1 MRTWPPIR
9 TSDISSWTYDKNSFF
24 VNPARYERQWNKSYV
39 DSTITDEVPWWKSWC
54 REINSSPDI
63 LGCCV
68 FESWLYCKF
77 EHNRSILRDAFG
89 DMLEHM
95 AYFCNRMDDYK
106 IWLYDGNS
114 PLHVE
119 LSTFIESHLKCIIM
133 SIKLI
138 IRLSFGLKLQNLPD
152 RRPQQRGWPARLQ
165 RWKNTT
171 IFEFSWMYRITW
183 LERYIKGSI
192 SSKGSLSGTILVR
205 KYEIFK
211 SASYMY
217 MALNNLDLAN
227 EICDEVS
234 REICLS
240 SICSIKAVY
249 LRQLNTG
256 NSLFVISSSIDL
268 FLQVGDWNGISS

>member
-1 MRTWPPIR
+1 MFSKVGFIASLSITVP
-9 TSDISSWTYDKNSFF
+9 SSETFLARCYSQRRILAVKCVITNS
-24 VNPARYERQWNKSYV
+24 
-39 DSTITDEVPWWKSWC
+39 TLWWKFTIAC
-54 REINSSPDI
+54 RVEHIHRKPLQMHNYEYQTHHQTQFWSQATKTSRSSTGTATVRP
-63 LGCCV
+63 
-68 FESWLYCKF
+68 
-77 EHNRSILRDAFG
+77 R
-89 DMLEHM
+89 
-95 AYFCNRMDDYK
+95 
-106 IWLYDGNS
+106 
-114 PLHVE
+114 
-119 LSTFIESHLKCIIM
+119 LKWW
-133 SIKLI
+133 K
-138 IRLSFGLKLQNLPD
+138 
-152 RRPQQRGWPARLQ
+152 
-165 RWKNTT
+165 KNT
-171 IFEFSWMYRITW
+171 ILEFSWMYRITW

>member
-1 MRTWPPIR
+1 M
-9 TSDISSWTYDKNSFF
+9 
-24 VNPARYERQWNKSYV
+24 
-39 DSTITDEVPWWKSWC
+39 DSTITGEVSWWKSWC
-54 REINSSPDI
+54 CEITSSPDI

-77 EHNRSILRDAFG
+77 EHNGSILRDIYGVMPQPVPYFG
-89 DMLEHM
+89 IWIH
-95 AYFCNRMDDYK
+95 DYK

-119 LSTFIESHLKCIIM
+119 LSTFIESHLKWIIM

-138 IRLSFGLKLQNLPD
+138 IKLSFGLKLQNLPD

-192 SSKGSLSGTILVR
+192 SSKGSLYETILVR

-211 SASYMY
+211 SAS
-217 MALNNLDLAN
+217 
-227 EICDEVS
+227 
-234 REICLS
+234 
-240 SICSIKAVY
+240 
-249 LRQLNTG
+249 
-256 NSLFVISSSIDL
+256 
-268 FLQVGDWNGISS
+268 